1 MALVRVV
8 VVRLDD
14 TGDGECIVGIA
25 VGLLGR
31 LVGLLVRIGLLDD
44 C

>member
-8 VVRLDD
+8 AVRLDD
-14 TGDGECIVGIA
+14 TGDGECIGIA

-31 LVGLLVRIGLLDD
+31 LVGLLVRIGLLGD